1 MKKFNYKFES
11 IQKIKKTQE
20 KQAQKEVATIDLEI
34 EKWKEKRGRLLI
46 EAKTARDEFPFEN
59 ITVSDIAFHKNHQ
72 LVMKRMIEDTNQQIS
87 SLQLS
92 REKKMT
98 ELLERSRESKM
109 YEILKE
115 KHLDIFVKEQDKI
128 ELSQI
133 DEFATQKYVRGER

>member
-11 IQKIKKTQE
+11 IKKIKKTQE

-34 EKWKEKRGRLLI
+34 DKWREKRGKLLI
-46 EAKTARDEFPFEN
+46 EAKTARDEFPLEN
-59 ITVSDIAFHKNHQ
+59 ITVSDIAFHKSHQ
-72 LVMKRMIEDTNQQIS
+72 LVLKRMIEDTDEQIA
-87 SLQLS
+87 SLQNT
-92 REKKMT
+92 REEKMS

-115 KHLDIFVKEQDKI
+115 KHLDVFIKEQNKI

-133 DEFATQKYVRGER
+133 DEFATQKYVRGAR